1 MQQRLTIKP
10 QVGARARGLWGGTS
24 VPPLQEL
31 QDAIHSVSQASAGP
45 LQPDGADFVRRL
57 RGPCRPDD
65 ADAKARSKAPLGRL
79 RHPPAQRR

>member
-24 VPPLQEL
+24 VPPLREL

-57 RGPCRPDD
+57 RGPCQSDD
-65 ADAKARSKAPLGRL
+65 ADAQPTA
-79 RHPPAQRR
+79 PAQKTGPD